1 MEIKVNREIRE
12 YNEAI
17 FMGLS
22 LRQVLFSLLTIG
34 VAVLVY
40 FLLRARFALETLSWI
55 CVLCAAPFA
64 AFGFVRLNGLY
75 LEQLLLSIAKTL
87 LIPSVLLFQPT
98 NAYESKTEEAK
109 RH

>member
-22 LRQVLFSLLTIG
+22 LRQVLFSLLAIG

-75 LEQLLLSIAKTL
+75 LEQLLLPCKTL
-87 LIPSVLLFQPT
+87 LVPSVLLFQPT